1 MKNWIEKEQPSKDEI
16 QSLNETLKIPAF
28 ICSLL
33 LQRNINS
40 LEKAK
45 QFFRPN
51 LDLLHD
57 PFLMKDMLKVV
68 EKIEASK
75 DKKNNDFG

>member
-1 MKNWIEKEQPSKDEI
+1 MENWIEKEQPSIDDIKR
-16 QSLNETLKIPAF
+16 LNETLKIPEY

-51 LDLLHD
+51 LNLLHD

-68 EKIEASK
+68 KEYNFLNLKIL
-75 DKKNNDFG
+75 

>member
-1 MKNWIEKEQPSKDEI
+1 MENWIEKEQPSIGNIK
-16 QSLNETLKIPAF
+16 SLNETLKIPEY

-51 LDLLHD
+51 IKFT
-57 PFLMKDMLKVV
+57 P
-68 EKIEASK
+68 
-75 DKKNNDFG
+75 

>member
-1 MKNWIEKEQPSKDEI
+1 MENWIEREIPSKDDI
-16 QSLNETLKIPAF
+16 KSLNDTLKIPEF

-51 LDLLHD
+51 LDLLHE
-57 PFLMKDMLKVV
+57 PF
-68 EKIEASK
+68 
-75 DKKNNDFG
+75 

>member
-1 MKNWIEKEQPSKDEI
+1 MK
-16 QSLNETLKIPAF
+16 TLKIPTF

-68 EKIEASK
+68 ELIRSFKN
-75 DKKNNDFG
+75 KKNNDFG